1 MRIKLNNLQLLMDNM
16 VYEPAFIGN
25 DEIDN
30 EQDNDN
36 DKQIMSI
43 DNEQE
48 QLDYA
53 HFINLLTLVW
63 LKTYWAS
70 SSMYRVQQ
78 K

>member
-36 DKQIMSI
+36 DK
-43 DNEQE
+43 
-48 QLDYA
+48 
-53 HFINLLTLVW
+53 
-63 LKTYWAS
+63 
-70 SSMYRVQQ
+70 
-78 K
+78 